1 MKKILILG
9 SAPDAIRASGFDK
22 KLFDSIVAINNAW
35 KISPYW
41 SHSIFPTDFPVDRRP
56 IERSNQTLHTADEYV
71 PIQNRYGG
79 FLYAGGTMAFT
90 AAYWALG
97 QLNPDL
103 IAFLGCDM
111 IYEGKNTHFYGTGT
125 ADPLRKDPSLRSI
138 EAKANR
144 FEYFANKM
152 HCNVVNISDKDIS
165 RLTYQKAAV
174 SELDSYNRSPR
185 KLNSTVVLEA
195 LSMENSLNY
204 FVESGK
210 YWKETDKFDLS
221 KIDELDSLW
230 LSCFEN
236 QSENS

>member
-1 MKKILILG
+1 
-9 SAPDAIRASGFDK
+9 
-22 KLFDSIVAINNAW
+22 
-35 KISPYW
+35 
-41 SHSIFPTDFPVDRRP
+41 
-56 IERSNQTLHTADEYV
+56 
-71 PIQNRYGG
+71 
-79 FLYAGGTMAFT
+79 MAFT

-97 QLNPDL
+97 KLKPDL

-111 IYEGKNTHFYGTGT
+111 IYEGKNTHFYGSGT
-125 ADPLRKDPSLRSI
+125 ADHLRKDPSLRSI

-152 HCNVVNISDKDIS
+152 CCDVVNISDTDIS
-165 RLTYQKAAV
+165 RLTYQKVAV

-210 YWKETDKFDLS
+210 YWKEIDKFDLS

-236 QSENS
+236 QPENS

>member
-35 KISPYW
+35 KISPHW

-97 QLNPDL
+97 KLKPDL
-103 IAFLGCDM
+103 IAF
-111 IYEGKNTHFYGTGT
+111 KPANF
-125 ADPLRKDPSLRSI
+125 
-138 EAKANR
+138 AK
-144 FEYFANKM
+144 
-152 HCNVVNISDKDIS
+152 
-165 RLTYQKAAV
+165 
-174 SELDSYNRSPR
+174 
-185 KLNSTVVLEA
+185 
-195 LSMENSLNY
+195 
-204 FVESGK
+204 
-210 YWKETDKFDLS
+210 
-221 KIDELDSLW
+221 
-230 LSCFEN
+230 
-236 QSENS
+236 